1 MDSSALSD
9 DDDEDE
15 ATDND
20 VSVTDSASEERDSSE
35 DETGSAEYVC
45 LMKDQT
51 LNFAFCFSYR
61 QDYVLLLWAGFPL
74 KPLLTL
80 LISLFQ

>member
-1 MDSSALSD
+1 MLLDSSVLS

-20 VSVTDSASEERDSSE
+20 VSVTDSESEEGDSSE
-35 DETGSAEYVC
+35 DETESSEYVC
-45 LMKDQT
+45 LQTYQT

-61 QDYVLLLWAGFPL
+61 QD
-74 KPLLTL
+74 
-80 LISLFQ
+80 